1 MSSVYIPLLCPTFC
15 VMITVLFDYAYVG
28 IHPSPPLGTLH
39 LFCPEALLCL
49 LQGSACSLVK
59 VLIPCVSPVC
69 SSEALGRLEREVIVT
84 ACTLFVIT

>member
-1 MSSVYIPLLCPTFC
+1 MSSVYIHLLCPTFC
-15 VMITVLFDYAYVG
+15 VM
-28 IHPSPPLGTLH
+28 TLH
-39 LFCPEALLCL
+39 LFCPEALLRL

-84 ACTLFVIT
+84 ARTLFVIT